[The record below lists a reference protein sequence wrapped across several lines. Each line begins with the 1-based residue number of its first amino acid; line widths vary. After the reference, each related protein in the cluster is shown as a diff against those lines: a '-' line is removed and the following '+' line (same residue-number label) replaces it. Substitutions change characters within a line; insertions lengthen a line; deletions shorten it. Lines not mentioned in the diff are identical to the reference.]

1 MTFAVPFPYCSLFIH
16 ERSLGVNNYPKLF
29 WTLFVQ
35 NKPLTQY
42 YTMLCYIRWYNKGAS
57 CMSTVTD
64 FFQPV
69 ADANANVQT
78 VIELQTLD
86 TDTETE
92 AAAIE
97 RIAERFSIL
106 EDMASATKN
115 GDVRG
120 MIVVGPPG
128 VGKSFGITK
137 RLAEDSLFD
146 TMAGQTKFEVV
157 KGAITPIGLYKKL
170 YEFKEENSVLV
181 FDDCDSVLLD
191 ELMLNLMKAALDSG
205 KKRTIHWNA
214 ESRVL
219 AMEDIP
225 NKFEFKGAVIFI
237 TNINF
242 DTIRSKKLKDHLGA
256 LQSRCHYI
264 DLSLNTMRDC
274 FLRIKQISQT
284 GQLFT
289 DYKFDLNTQNEVLNF
304 MWESKDR
311 LREMSLRSAIK
322 IADLRKAMPD
332 RWQRIA
338 EITVMK
344 NTWERK

>member
-1 MTFAVPFPYCSLFIH
+1 
-16 ERSLGVNNYPKLF
+16 
-29 WTLFVQ
+29 
-35 NKPLTQY
+35 
-42 YTMLCYIRWYNKGAS
+42 
-57 CMSTVTD
+57 MSTVTD

-69 ADANANVQT
+69 VDESKAAAVDTVELVAD
-78 VIELQTLD
+78 LD
-86 TDTETE
+86 IPGETE
-92 AAAIE
+92 AEAIE
-97 RIAERFSIL
+97 RIAERFQIL
-106 EDMASATKN
+106 EEMASATKN

-137 RLAEDSLFD
+137 RLADDSLFD
-146 TMAGQTKFEVV
+146 AMAGQTKFEVV

-170 YEFKEENSVLV
+170 YEYREPNTVLV

-191 ELMLNLMKAALDSG
+191 ELMLNLMKAALDSS
-205 KKRTIHWNA
+205 KKRVIHWNA
-214 ESRVL
+214 ESRIL
-219 AMEDIP
+219 NMEGIP
-225 NKFEFKGAVIFI
+225 NKFEFQGSVIFI

-264 DLSLNTMRDC
+264 DLTLNTMRDC
-274 FLRIKQISQT
+274 FLRIKQISQS

-289 DYKFDLNTQNEVLNF
+289 DYKFDLNVQNEILNF
-304 MWESKDR
+304 MWEYKDR

-332 RWQRIA
+332 KWQRYA

>member
-1 MTFAVPFPYCSLFIH
+1 
-16 ERSLGVNNYPKLF
+16 
-29 WTLFVQ
+29 
-35 NKPLTQY
+35 
-42 YTMLCYIRWYNKGAS
+42 
-57 CMSTVTD
+57 MSTVTD

-69 ADANANVQT
+69 ADESKAAAVDT
-78 VIELQTLD
+78 VELVADLD
-86 TDTETE
+86 IPGETE
-92 AAAIE
+92 AQAIE
-97 RIAERFSIL
+97 RIAERFQIL
-106 EDMASATKN
+106 EEMASATKN

-137 RLAEDSLFD
+137 RLADDSLFD
-146 TMAGQTKFEVV
+146 TMAGQTKFDVV

-170 YEFKEENSVLV
+170 YEFRDPNTVLV

-191 ELMLNLMKAALDSG
+191 ELMLNLMKAALDSS
-205 KKRTIHWNA
+205 KKRVIHWNA
-214 ESRVL
+214 ESRIL
-219 AMEDIP
+219 NMEGIP
-225 NKFEFKGAVIFI
+225 NKFEFMGSVIFI

-264 DLSLNTMRDC
+264 DLTLNTMRDC
-274 FLRIKQISQT
+274 FLRIKQISQS

-289 DYKFDLNTQNEVLNF
+289 DYKFDHNIQNEILNF
-304 MWESKDR
+304 MWEYKDR

-332 RWQRIA
+332 KWQRYA

>member
-1 MTFAVPFPYCSLFIH
+1 
-16 ERSLGVNNYPKLF
+16 
-29 WTLFVQ
+29 
-35 NKPLTQY
+35 
-42 YTMLCYIRWYNKGAS
+42 
-57 CMSTVTD
+57 MSTVTD

-69 ADANANVQT
+69 AEVSNATVADTVELVAN
-78 VIELQTLD
+78 LD
-86 TDTETE
+86 TATETE
-92 AAAIE
+92 AEAIE
-97 RIAERFSIL
+97 RIAERFQIL
-106 EDMASATKN
+106 EEMASATKN

-137 RLAEDSLFD
+137 RLAEESLFD
-146 TMAGQTKFEVV
+146 AMAGQTKFEVV

-170 YEFKEENSVLV
+170 YEFREPNTVLV
-181 FDDCDSVLLD
+181 FDDCDSVLMD
-191 ELMLNLMKAALDSG
+191 ELMLNLMKAALDSS
-205 KKRTIHWNA
+205 KKRVIHWNA
-214 ESRVL
+214 ESRIL
-219 AMEDIP
+219 NMEGIP
-225 NKFEFKGAVIFI
+225 NKFEFMGSVIFI

-242 DTIRSKKLKDHLGA
+242 DTIKSKKLKDHLGA

-264 DLSLNTMRDC
+264 DLTLNTMRDC
-274 FLRIKQISQT
+274 FLRIKQISQS

-289 DYKFDLNTQNEVLNF
+289 DYKFDQNVQNEILNF
-304 MWESKDR
+304 MWEYKDR

-332 RWQRIA
+332 KWQRYA